1 MSAYVKIGL
10 MVATLVACIISM
22 STGIAAVKEAQKGTK
37 PSVNPLKGE
46 IISSVVFCVLCMCLG
61 YIAKTIP

>member
-10 MVATLVACIISM
+10 MIGTLVACIISM
-22 STGIAAVKEAQKGTK
+22 STGIAAVKEAKKGTK

-46 IISSVVFCVLCMCLG
+46 IISSVVFCLVCMILAW
-61 YIAKTIP
+61 IAKKLP